1 MARRKTST
9 HSEDSTLS
17 ATLKEATRGHVLSR
31 EEEMA
36 LFQRL
41 EAGDEEAREEIVRC
55 NLRFVIKIAMQYK
68 GMGVPLADLVQEG
81 TIGLLHVIG
90 KFDWR
95 RGTRFTTYAAYYI
108 RQEVQACLYR
118 QASMIRLPVR
128 KARVLGKIQEYI
140 RTTQEREGR
149 EPQTQEIALELGVET
164 DLVEML
170 MGMRHSVSSLDAE
183 IDEEGRVVAEAIPD
197 TEAVV
202 PGESL
207 NAEQSQA
214 AVIALLDVLSDR
226 ERQVLGLRFGLGG
239 GSARSLRGASKV
251 IGLSQ
256 EGVRRVENRA
266 LDKLR
271 RPTVR
276 ARFEQLMI
284 A

>member
-9 HSEDSTLS
+9 HTGDSTLS
-17 ATLKEATRGHVLSR
+17 ATLKEATRGHVLNR

-41 EAGDEEAREEIVRC
+41 EAGDEDAREEIVRC

-149 EPQTQEIALELGVET
+149 EPQAPEIALELGVET

-170 MGMRHSVSSLDAE
+170 LGMRHSVSSLDAE
-183 IDEEGRVVAEAIPD
+183 VDEEGRVAAESIPD
-197 TEAVV
+197 TDAVV

-214 AVIALLDVLSDR
+214 AVIGLLDVLSDR
-226 ERQVLGLRFGLGG
+226 EREVVGLRFGLGG
-239 GSARSLRGASKV
+239 GTARSLRGASKV

>member
-1 MARRKTST
+1 MARRTPTRSY
-9 HSEDSTLS
+9 EDSTLS
-17 ATLKEATRGHVLSR
+17 ATLDEATRGHVLSR
-31 EEEMA
+31 EEEVA

-41 EAGDEEAREEIVRC
+41 DAGDDDARDEIVRC

-68 GMGVPLADLVQEG
+68 GMGVPMADLVQEG

-128 KARVLGKIQEYI
+128 KARVLGRIQEVI
-140 RTTQEREGR
+140 RNTQEREGR
-149 EPQTQEIALELGVET
+149 EPQTEEIALKLGVEVE
-164 DLVEML
+164 LVEML
-170 MGMRHSVSSLDAE
+170 MGLRHTFAPMDGE
-183 IDEEGRVVAEAIPD
+183 IDDDGRQLTETLADPQAEK
-197 TEAVV
+197 
-202 PGESL
+202 PGEAL
-207 NAEQSQA
+207 NTEQSRA
-214 AVIALLDVLSDR
+214 AVIGILDVLSDR
-226 ERQVLGLRFGLGG
+226 ERQVLDLRFGLANGVP
-239 GSARSLRGASKV
+239 RSLRKASTLV
-251 IGLSQ
+251 GLSQ

>member
-1 MARRKTST
+1 MA
-9 HSEDSTLS
+9 
-17 ATLKEATRGHVLSR
+17 ATLQEATKGHVLNR
-31 EEEMA
+31 EEEVA
-36 LFQRL
+36 LFQSL
-41 EAGDEEAREEIVRC
+41 EAGDENARDEIVRC
-55 NLRFVIKIAMQYK
+55 NLRFVVKIAMQYK
-68 GMGVPLADLVQEG
+68 GMGVPMADLVQEG

-128 KARVLGKIQEYI
+128 KARVLGRIQEYI
-140 RTTQEREGR
+140 RSTQEREGR
-149 EPQTQEIALELGVET
+149 EPQPQEIAVALGVDT

-170 MGMRHSVSSLDAE
+170 MGLRHSFSSIDAE
-183 IDEEGRVVAEAIPD
+183 VEVDGRTIAESLPD
-197 TEAVV
+197 HDAVV
-202 PGESL
+202 PGHAL
-207 NAEQSQA
+207 NIEQSHA
-214 AVIALLDVLSDR
+214 AVIGMLDVLSDR
-226 ERQVLGLRFGLGG
+226 EREVLDLRFGLNSGV
-239 GSARSLRGASKV
+239 SRSLRKASAV
-251 IGLSQ
+251 VGLSQ